1 MKEMILKFW
10 KKWFGRE
17 TAGQVVNALGKETE
31 AVTPKAEKPST
42 PSPMLERLEAYLFA
56 HYDFR
61 FNVLT
66 EQSEYA
72 PKGYNHYQLVD
83 QRALNTLCIEA
94 RAAGINC

>member
-17 TAGQVVNALGKETE
+17 TTGQVMNPVCNEAET
-31 AVTPKAEKPST
+31 VTPKAEKNST

-72 PKGYNHYQLVD
+72 PKG
-83 QRALNTLCIEA
+83 
-94 RAAGINC
+94 